1 MNGLEGLEENF
12 RFLVL
17 EVTSQLSETRA
28 FVAEPTHAGYDKVVS
43 RDDYI
48 DNLKNIVEDKCYSR
62 IHSARGLSKRDI
74 DRIRGLQ
81 IISANLER
89 IADYCV
95 NIAGQMRYLKDLSV
109 LTRND
114 PGPLFDIIQEGL
126 SRILEVRS
134 RAEVAG
140 ALSICRAE
148 FDLDRLYKDAF
159 DALMEELR
167 QGRDVQNCITAIFIF
182 RYLERIGDS
191 LLNVGEA
198 LLFSVIGEKIKI
210 EQFQALQQTLS
221 KTGFEGDLDDID
233 FRSIWG
239 TRSGCRIGR
248 VSPKEALKGAP
259 SDGVAAGTPADPAQG
274 GIFKEGNLKKIR
286 RERENLEFWA
296 RVSPGT
302 GPRIFSYHE
311 EGDSAS
317 MLVEFLPGCTWTE
330 VVLTAAPEVL
340 NDAIFVFE
348 QTVGDIWRSTLE
360 PGSVPLDYIEQ
371 ATGRMAAVRH
381 VHPDFFRQ
389 PRRLGG
395 VTVPSTEEL
404 LAQCRDIEAGLR
416 APMTVLLH
424 GDFNAN
430 NIVFDQG
437 APRVHYVD
445 LHRTRRGD
453 FIQDTSVFLI
463 SFFRM
468 PIFER
473 GLRGRINHMIASFH
487 DYSRDFADDI
497 GDATWQARLA
507 LGLTRSLMTSTRF
520 ELNYD
525 FAREM
530 FLRAHYLMEG
540 LVAHRGKPWEDYR
553 LPRPILFY

>member
-1 MNGLEGLEENF
+1 MLALEGLEENF

-17 EVTSQLSETRA
+17 EVTSQVSETRA
-28 FVAEPTHAGYDKVVS
+28 FLSAPSHEGYDKVVS

-48 DNLKNIVEDKCYSR
+48 DNLKNIVEEKCFSK
-62 IHSARGLSKRDI
+62 IHTERGLSKRDI

-81 IISANLER
+81 IISGNLER

-95 NIAGQMRYLKDLSV
+95 NIAGQMRYLHDKDL
-109 LTRND
+109 LARRD
-114 PGPLFDIIQEGL
+114 PGPLFDIIEESL

-140 ALSICRAE
+140 ALGICRAE
-148 FDLDRLYKDAF
+148 FELDRLYKEAF
-159 DALMEELR
+159 DHFMNDLR
-167 QGRDVQNCITAIFIF
+167 RGREIENSITAIFIF

-191 LLNVGEA
+191 LLNIGEA

-210 EQFQALQQTLS
+210 EQFQALQQNLS
-221 KTGFEGDLDDID
+221 KSGFEGDVGDID

-248 VSPKEALKGAP
+248 VTSRDAAP
-259 SDGVAAGTPADPAQG
+259 DPAQS
-274 GIFKEGNLKKIR
+274 GIFKEGNLKKMR
-286 RERENLEFWA
+286 RERENIEFWA

-311 EGDSAS
+311 DGESAS
-317 MLVEFLPGCTWTE
+317 MLVEFLPGCTWNE
-330 VVLTAAPEVL
+330 VVLTAEWDIL
-340 NDAIFVFE
+340 EDAIFVFE
-348 QTVGDIWRSTLE
+348 QTVGDIWRATLE
-360 PGSVPLDYIEQ
+360 RGPLAVDFMAQ
-371 ATGRMAAVRH
+371 LDRRLAAVRH
-381 VHPDFFRQ
+381 VHPDFFR
-389 PRRLGG
+389 RSRCLGQ
-395 VTVPSTEEL
+395 VPLRSTEEL
-404 LAQCRDIEAGLR
+404 FQACREIEAALS

-430 NIVFDQG
+430 NIVYDHS

-445 LHRTRRGD
+445 LHRSRRGD
-453 FIQDTSVFLI
+453 WVEDVSVFLV

-468 PIFER
+468 PIFEPA
-473 GLRGRINHMIASFH
+473 LRGRINHMIASFFAH
-487 DYSRDFADDI
+487 AHVFADDI
-497 GDATWQARLA
+497 GDTAWQARLA
-507 LGLTRSLMTSTRF
+507 LGLTRSLFTSTRF

-530 FLRAHYLMEG
+530 SLRAHYLMEG
-540 LVAHRGKPWEDYR
+540 LAEHRALHEQAGTPWEDYR
-553 LPRPILFY
+553 LPRAVLFM